1 MRTALQWLLSLIFI
15 VQMYL
20 AMAIVAILYF
30 PYALLRPQGAA
41 AAAHAYCRWVR
52 RSLALICG
60 LHVEYRGSA
69 PTGQVLIA
77 AKHQSFLDIMM
88 IYAALPRA
96 KFIMKAELR
105 FAPFLGYY
113 AGRMGCVFVN
123 RGKRGAAITKMLADV
138 QSGADKGGQLVIYPQ
153 GTRVPPGIE
162 MPYKTGTAILYHQL
176 KQVCVPVATNVG
188 VFWPKR
194 GIMRHPGTCVIEFL
208 DPIPIGMNNAEFMSI
223 LETRIEGASNVLMAE
238 AGFVV

>member
-1 MRTALQWLLSLIFI
+1 MRTAFQWVLSLVFI
-15 VQMYL
+15 IQMYL
-20 AMAIVAILYF
+20 AMAVIAIFYF
-30 PYALLRPQGAA
+30 PYALARSEGAA

-52 RSLALICG
+52 FSLARICG
-60 LHVEYRGSA
+60 LRVEYRGKA
-69 PTGQVLIA
+69 PTDQVLIA
-77 AKHQSFLDIMM
+77 AKHQSFLDILM
-88 IYAALPRA
+88 IYAAVPRA

-138 QSGADKGGQLVIYPQ
+138 QSGAAQGGQLVIYPQ
-153 GTRVPPGIE
+153 GTRVPPGVAL
-162 MPYKTGTAILYHQL
+162 PYKMGTAILYGQL
-176 KQVCVPVATNVG
+176 GQGCVPVATNVG

-208 DPIPIGMNNAEFMSI
+208 DMIPTGLGNSEFMSI

-238 AGFVV
+238 AGFVI